1 MEKLYDRIDWNN
13 NTNPALNETNLNLM
27 SKAVDDIDDRVIDLA
42 ADIMVTVPQIQE
54 DLAEA
59 EELLE
64 DAEAITT
71 HPPIIGQ
78 NGNWWTWD
86 TSTDAYADS
95 GVDAG
100 VSVNVGTTTTLP
112 AGSDATV
119 TNSGTD
125 TDPILNFGIPQ
136 GVAGQN
142 GQDGADGQDG
152 VSPEVTVTQ
161 ITGGHTVTITDAD
174 HPAGQSFNVMDG
186 VDGQDGQDGAPGVG
200 VPSGGTTG
208 QVLAKAS
215 GTDYDTEWVNASGGS
230 GGHTIQDNDGISM
243 TQRTGLQFEGM
254 GVTDDGTNDRTKVKL
269 PIFNGT
275 TAQWT
280 ALSSTE
286 KAKYQIVNL
295 SDDYGCEWQY
305 LGSTNGGSGLTIP
318 SNFKELL
325 IFGKVAT
332 KYTTVPYLLLKDAY
346 EVIKTAVGSSSQYVM
361 PLYLSWLMQKSDAT
375 PPMYGVYVN
384 AYIDG
389 NYKIYGQSAY
399 EVSGSTL
406 TSKSYE
412 LIVYYR

>member
-1 MEKLYDRIDWNN
+1 MEKLYDQIYWNN
-13 NTNPALNETNLNLM
+13 NTTPAINETNLNRM
-27 SKAVDDIDDRVIDLA
+27 SKGLSDIDDRVIDLA

-86 TSTDAYADS
+86 TSTDAYVDS

-100 VSVNVGTTTTLP
+100 VSLEIGETTTLAPGEDATVENVGT
-112 AGSDATV
+112 A
-119 TNSGTD
+119 
-125 TDPILNFGIPQ
+125 TDPIFNFGIPQ

-142 GQDGADGQDG
+142 GQDGQDGADGQDG
-152 VSPEVTVTQ
+152 VSPEVTITQ

-174 HPAGQSFNVMDG
+174 HPTGQSFNVMDG
-186 VDGQDGQDGAPGVG
+186 ADGADGVG
-200 VPSGGTTG
+200 VPTGGTTG
-208 QVLAKAS
+208 QVLKKVS
-215 GTDYDTEWVNASGGS
+215 GTDYDTEWANESGGGS
-230 GGHTIQDNDGISM
+230 GGHTIINDAGTSM
-243 TQRTGLQFEGM
+243 TQQPNLQFKGLA
-254 GVTDDGTNDRTKVKL
+254 VSNDGTNSKTVVSIPQFTQAEWDD
-269 PIFNGT
+269 
-275 TAQWT
+275 
-280 ALSSTE
+280 LSSAQ
-286 KAKYQIVNL
+286 KAAYNGCQVIIK
-295 SDDYGCEWQY
+295 DDYGVEWQY

-332 KYTTVPYLLLKDAY
+332 RYTTVPYLLLKDAY
-346 EVIKTAVGSSSQYVM
+346 EVIKTAVGSSTQYVM
-361 PLYLSWLMQKSDAT
+361 PLYLSFLMQKNDAT
-375 PPMYGVYVN
+375 PPMYGMYVN

-389 NYKIYGQSAY
+389 NYKIYGLSAY